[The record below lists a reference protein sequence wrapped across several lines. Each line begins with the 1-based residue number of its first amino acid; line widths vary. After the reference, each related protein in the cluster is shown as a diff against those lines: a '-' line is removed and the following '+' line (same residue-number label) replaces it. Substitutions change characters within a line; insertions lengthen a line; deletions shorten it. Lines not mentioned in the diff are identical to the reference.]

1 MSKQEAYWIDMCRQR
16 KEEYVITVDNDCV
29 FVTELKSGDCV
40 FEFGNYGWQLAL
52 DLFLYLG
59 CNAEAA

>member
-1 MSKQEAYWIDMCRQR
+1 MSKQEIYWIDMCRQR
-16 KEEYVITVDNDCV
+16 KEEYVITVDNDCA